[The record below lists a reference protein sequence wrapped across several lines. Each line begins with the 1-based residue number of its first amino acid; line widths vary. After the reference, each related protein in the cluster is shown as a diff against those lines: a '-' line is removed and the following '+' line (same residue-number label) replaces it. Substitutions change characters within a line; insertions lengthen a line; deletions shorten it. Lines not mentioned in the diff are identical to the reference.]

1 MLRPLAPAWIVFAL
15 LLPPAGAGAE
25 TITLADGVVMPSVPA
40 DAARGPRFRFD
51 ATGAGPETSA
61 RASVIVVRGGAQP
74 PEPGAADPVTDL
86 LRLIS
91 GLCRPDP
98 GFDTA
103 AVMLPSESF

>member
-15 LLPPAGAGAE
+15 LLPPANAGAE
-25 TITLADGVVMPSVPA
+25 TITLEDGVVMPSGPV
-40 DAARGPRFRFD
+40 DAGHGPRFRFD

-61 RASVIVVRGGAQP
+61 RASVVVVRGGAEA
-74 PEPGAADPVTDL
+74 PEAGAADPVAGL
-86 LRLIS
+86 LGLIS
-91 GLCRPDP
+91 TLCRPDP